1 MKTIRT
7 NTFETNSS
15 STHSVTIG
23 KKNKKVGGKELVE
36 DGVLHPSR
44 LSGYTNSV
52 GESTFTVA
60 DTKDKKAAILIHWVE
75 SFFENG
81 QYDTTGDETSW
92 SKFEK
97 ETRTTVLEIVKELCG
112 YTDIKITKSFSP
124 DFTSSTE
131 NDGDP
136 TEEFLR
142 SDPPAFNEKMFRR
155 FIEDNI
161 LDDEVE
167 IVDSNCPY

>member
-60 DTKDKKAAILIHWVE
+60 LETDGRILH
-75 SFFENG
+75 FQTN
-81 QYDTTGDETSW
+81 QLTLYKNETW
-92 SKFEK
+92 SINPQNKPP
-97 ETRTTVLEIVKELCG
+97 
-112 YTDIKITKSFSP
+112 KIQK
-124 DFTSSTE
+124 
-131 NDGDP
+131 
-136 TEEFLR
+136 
-142 SDPPAFNEKMFRR
+142 
-155 FIEDNI
+155 
-161 LDDEVE
+161 
-167 IVDSNCPY
+167 